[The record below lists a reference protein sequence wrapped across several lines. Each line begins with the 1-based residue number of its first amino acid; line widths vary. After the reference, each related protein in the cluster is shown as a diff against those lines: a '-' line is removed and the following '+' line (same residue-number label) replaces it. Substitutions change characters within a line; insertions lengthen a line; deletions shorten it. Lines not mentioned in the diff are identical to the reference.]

1 MRMIFPTKTCSVANL
16 LRDKILSG
24 EFQDGRIPGERELAT
39 SLNVGRVTVR
49 SALSLL
55 ENERLIERYRHNGTF
70 VRGGTAAPKRNIG
83 TIGLLLRTE
92 GHLYSDLYH
101 ALLTELTRNGFTVQS
116 VNTSGFD
123 DPKHRPSI
131 NRAAGQL
138 LDADLTG
145 LVIDGYENGAF
156 PYIEDFKKKHPIFID
171 FFDSGT
177 FPESTGVWF
186 DYGQV
191 GYMAGKYLM
200 ERGSRHPLLMP
211 SPLPFNVRYYP
222 EAYARHREKFIID
235 GFSRALSEAGLDP
248 ELYVM
253 DPYFEKGVLREA
265 LFRQFITS
273 PQLMPDGF
281 FATADTWVA
290 QFLKIAEEE
299 GRKIPTRFPLIG
311 CNNTPWSSGEALRA
325 FSSIDLNLNLMVD
338 KIIEQLNL
346 PFEKRQDV
354 YIQPKLIIR

>member
-1 MRMIFPTKTCSVANL
+1 MILPTKTCSIANL

-24 EFQDGRIPGERELAT
+24 DFPDGRIPGERELAV

-70 VRGGTAAPKRNIG
+70 VRGGTVAPKRNNG

-101 ALLTELTRNGFTVQS
+101 ALLTEFTRNGFTVQS

-138 LDADLTG
+138 LDADLAG

-156 PYIEDFKKKHPIFID
+156 PYIEDFKKRHPIFID
-171 FFDSGT
+171 FFDSGA

-186 DYGQV
+186 DYEQA
-191 GYMAGKYLM
+191 GYLAGKYLTG
-200 ERGSRHPLLMP
+200 RGVRHPLLVP
-211 SPLPFNVRYYP
+211 SYLPFSVRFYP

-248 ELYVM
+248 ALYIM
-253 DPYFEKGVLREA
+253 DPCFERGVSRENF
-265 LFRQFITS
+265 FREIVTS

-281 FATADTWVA
+281 FAAADAWVVR
-290 QFLKIAEEE
+290 FLKIAEEE
-299 GRKIPTRFPLIG
+299 GRKIPARFPLIG

-325 FSSIDLNLNLMVD
+325 FSSIDFNLNIMVD
-338 KIIEQLNL
+338 KIIEQINL
-346 PFEKRQDV
+346 PFERRQDI
-354 YIQPKLIIR
+354 YIQPKLVIR